1 MNTILLLLL
10 TVLSLTF
17 VRGDYFND
25 TATVF
30 PRLNG
35 WYQGRAT
42 YFYNFGPRSPVIN
55 QSIMNANVLIFVYSI
70 NNGVPNLVTEQ
81 NNIFPLIPDDAG
93 YTDLWQIYYV
103 TVPTSYTANSI
114 RDYQTASTLFHNMT
128 AGPIVNYPLVPLN
141 SILAG
146 GELNVISGWYQNQT
160 INYFN
165 FGSTS
170 SLSVP
175 LWVLLSNKTT
185 VQNDIFDTIPGN
197 ANYSQFHNVTY
208 ANISNSNI
216 ALNSIRSTQSLL
228 TIDFSTINGVT
239 LNTPIVSV
247 DATITPYVSSSIAT
261 VVAQWTSSIIRTS
274 SVISVEQRTSSVG
287 STQQKNSL
295 KFNTHVTTQNDGFR
309 TTVNIFLSSMMVL
322 FVCSYQFN

>member
-1 MNTILLLLL
+1 
-10 TVLSLTF
+10 LSIVF

-30 PRLNG
+30 PRLNE
-35 WYQGRAT
+35 WYEGRAT

-55 QSIMNANVLIFVYSI
+55 QSIMTANVLIFVYGI

-93 YTDLWQIYYV
+93 YTDLWRIYYV
-103 TVPTSYTANSI
+103 TVPTSYTPNSV
-114 RDYQTASTLFHNMT
+114 RDYQSASALFHNLT

-141 SILAG
+141 SVLAG
-146 GELNVISGWYQNQT
+146 GESLVISGWYKNKT

-170 SLSVP
+170 SLPAS
-175 LWVLLSNKTT
+175 LWVLINSENAT
-185 VQNDIFDTIPGN
+185 QNIVDTIPGA

-208 ANISNSNI
+208 ASISNSNI
-216 ALNSIRSTQSLL
+216 RLNSIRSIESLL
-228 TIDFSTINGVT
+228 TITFNTISGLT

-247 DATITPYVSSSIAT
+247 DATVSPYQSSI
-261 VVAQWTSSIIRTS
+261 S
-274 SVISVEQRTSSVG
+274 SVHSAGQRAPSVGSAGQRASSVG
-287 STQQKNSL
+287 SAGQKNSL
-295 KFNTHVTTQNDGFR
+295 KFNTQGVSQSAGFR
-309 TTVNIFLSSMMVL
+309 TTVNLFLSSMAIVL